1 MCTCAC
7 VLVPTAQAE
16 YAAQA
21 GLDANNADEVKASAE
36 LAVPVSES
44 PCCRA
49 RVSETWLL
57 NHFEWWAT
65 GR

>member
-1 MCTCAC
+1 
-7 VLVPTAQAE
+7 V
-16 YAAQA
+16 QA